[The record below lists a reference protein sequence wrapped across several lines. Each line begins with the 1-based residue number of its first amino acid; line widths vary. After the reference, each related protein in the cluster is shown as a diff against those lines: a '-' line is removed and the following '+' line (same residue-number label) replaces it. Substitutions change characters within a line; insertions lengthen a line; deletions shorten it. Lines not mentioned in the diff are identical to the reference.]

1 MLIKQ
6 LLDVDTVKCHK
17 ALERDAQLKKI
28 DDRLYSQLSGLPDDI
43 RFDME
48 RTISEYMA
56 RVTRIAYLQGIV
68 DFTKLYVVLQ
78 EDPNAILQ
86 KYVDEMK

>member
-1 MLIKQ
+1 MLIKKII
-6 LLDVDTVKCHK
+6 DTDTLNCYE
-17 ALERDAQLKKI
+17 ALENDTKLKEAEVKV
-28 DDRLYSQLSGLPDDI
+28 YSLLSILPDDI
-43 RFDME
+43 KFDME
-48 RTISEYMA
+48 RNISEYMA

-78 EDPNAILQ
+78 EEPNAILK

>member
-6 LLDVDTVKCHK
+6 ILDADTEKCHE
-17 ALERDAQLKKI
+17 ALERDAQLEKI
-28 DDRLYSQLSGLPDDI
+28 DDRLYSLLSDVPEDI

-56 RVTRIAYLQGIV
+56 RVTRIVYLQGIV
-68 DFTKLYVVLQ
+68 DFTKLHVVLQ

>member
-6 LLDVDTVKCHK
+6 ILDADTEKCRE
-17 ALERDAQLKKI
+17 ALERDVQLEKT
-28 DDRLYSQLSGLPDDI
+28 DDRLYSLLSGLSDDI

-78 EDPNAILQ
+78 EEPNAILQ

>member
-6 LLDVDTVKCHK
+6 ILDADTEKCYE
-17 ALERDAQLKKI
+17 ALERDAQLKETE
-28 DDRLYSQLSGLPDDI
+28 DRLYSLLSGLPDDI

-78 EDPNAILQ
+78 EDPNVILQ

>member
-6 LLDVDTVKCHK
+6 VLDADTEKCHE
-17 ALERDAQLKKI
+17 ALEHDAQLKKA
-28 DDRLYSQLSGLPDDI
+28 DDRLYSLLSGLPAGI

-86 KYVDEMK
+86 KYVDEIK